1 MTVAT
6 PQGSLKSATQVQE
19 VYGDIP
25 LPRFGHSITLVSKTK
40 VVLFGGATG
49 DTGRYSMTGDTFIF
63 NVLTRTWIK
72 LEGRRGFTHSARGI
86 APSPRAAHAST
97 NVDSLQLV
105 VYGGAT
111 GGRY

>member
-1 MTVAT
+1 M
-6 PQGSLKSATQVQE
+6 
-19 VYGDIP
+19 YGDVP

-72 LEGRRGFTHSARGI
+72 LEGMSG
-86 APSPRAAHAST
+86 ST
-97 NVDSLQLV
+97 
-105 VYGGAT
+105 
-111 GGRY
+111 

>member
-1 MTVAT
+1 MVSKQQT
-6 PQGSLKSATQVQE
+6 PTGVTAGASSTTASLKSATQVQE
-19 VYGDIP
+19 VYGDVP

-72 LEGRRGFTHSARGI
+72 LEGKY
-86 APSPRAAHAST
+86 
-97 NVDSLQLV
+97 QLI
-105 VYGGAT
+105 YE
-111 GGRY
+111 

>member
-1 MTVAT
+1 M
-6 PQGSLKSATQVQE
+6 QE